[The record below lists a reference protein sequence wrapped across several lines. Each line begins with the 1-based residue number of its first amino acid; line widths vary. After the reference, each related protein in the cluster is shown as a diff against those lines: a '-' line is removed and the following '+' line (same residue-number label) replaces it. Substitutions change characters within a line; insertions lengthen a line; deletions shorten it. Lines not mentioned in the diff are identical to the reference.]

1 MDWGAVLEL
10 AVLIISGIM
19 LLPFPGGHAADSQT
33 ARYEAHFHQFST
45 ACVDHRISMFSL
57 RRLAAEV
64 RRTGARLAS
73 GVPER
78 DARFASVQDADLR
91 FFESVLGG
99 EGVVT
104 DPHEL
109 APFNK

>member
-1 MDWGAVLEL
+1 
-10 AVLIISGIM
+10 
-19 LLPFPGGHAADSQT
+19 
-33 ARYEAHFHQFST
+33 
-45 ACVDHRISMFSL
+45 MFSL

-99 EGVVT
+99 GGVVT